1 MSGTYA
7 LDEKLLHAKRSG
19 REVKTTAKIV
29 AALALGP
36 LLSIAVELAVP
47 LIGSD
52 RNCVWARV
60 GQGALRRTLD
70 WRGGGP
76 GRDGS
81 RGKLGME
88 GKMAETANKRRN
100 PRYVTVAGVILVTCV
115 VAASVTLFLRD
126 RNEKEMLSQLE
137 RSQADL
143 RMLGGRIAN
152 IKDADLTTANDFIS
166 AYAQIE
172 PLEKEYE
179 VKLQRFS
186 GLYERARERDSRR
199 GWLDL
204 ERLRGRHHPETWE
217 KMSEIIGL
225 VREINEVTKRQISV
239 VRAMASLPEPERM
252 RFWHEQ
258 FMPLAAQEHA
268 LREQLQVVGQ
278 GRTPDSSVQ

>member
-1 MSGTYA
+1 LQTDKY
-7 LDEKLLHAKRSG
+7 
-19 REVKTTAKIV
+19 T
-29 AALALGP
+29 
-36 LLSIAVELAVP
+36 
-47 LIGSD
+47 IGF
-52 RNCVWARV
+52 
-60 GQGALRRTLD
+60 
-70 WRGGGP
+70 GG
-76 GRDGS
+76 
-81 RGKLGME
+81 M
-88 GKMAETANKRRN
+88 MAETVNKQGIRR
-100 PRYVTVAGVILVTCV
+100 YAIVAVVILVACI
-115 VAASVTLFLRD
+115 AAAGVTLVVRD
-126 RNEKEMLSQLE
+126 RNEKEILSQLE

-143 RMLGGRIAN
+143 RMLGGQIAN
-152 IKDADLTTANDFIS
+152 IKDADLTSTNDFIS

-179 VKLQRFS
+179 AKLQQFS
-186 GLYERARERDSRR
+186 ALYERARERDGHR

-225 VREINEVTKRQISV
+225 VREINEITKRQISV
-239 VRAMASLPEPERM
+239 MHAMASLPERERM

>member
-1 MSGTYA
+1 LQTDKY
-7 LDEKLLHAKRSG
+7 
-19 REVKTTAKIV
+19 T
-29 AALALGP
+29 
-36 LLSIAVELAVP
+36 
-47 LIGSD
+47 IGF
-52 RNCVWARV
+52 
-60 GQGALRRTLD
+60 
-70 WRGGGP
+70 GG
-76 GRDGS
+76 
-81 RGKLGME
+81 M
-88 GKMAETANKRRN
+88 MAETVNKQGIRR
-100 PRYVTVAGVILVTCV
+100 YAIVAVVILVACI
-115 VAASVTLFLRD
+115 AAAGVTLVVRD
-126 RNEKEMLSQLE
+126 RNEKEILSQLE

-143 RMLGGRIAN
+143 RMLGGQIAN
-152 IKDADLTTANDFIS
+152 IKDADLTSTNDFIS

-179 VKLQRFS
+179 VKLQQFS
-186 GLYERARERDSRR
+186 GLYERARERNSHR

-239 VRAMASLPEPERM
+239 VHAMASLPEPERM
-252 RFWHEQ
+252 RFLHEQ

>member
-1 MSGTYA
+1 MENCGWSVLQTGKYT
-7 LDEKLLHAKRSG
+7 
-19 REVKTTAKIV
+19 
-29 AALALGP
+29 
-36 LLSIAVELAVP
+36 
-47 LIGSD
+47 IGF
-52 RNCVWARV
+52 
-60 GQGALRRTLD
+60 
-70 WRGGGP
+70 GGI
-76 GRDGS
+76 
-81 RGKLGME
+81 
-88 GKMAETANKRRN
+88 MAETVNKQGIRR
-100 PRYVTVAGVILVTCV
+100 YAIVAVAMLVACIATAGVTLVV
-115 VAASVTLFLRD
+115 RD

-143 RMLGGRIAN
+143 RMLGGQIAN
-152 IKDADLTTANDFIS
+152 IKDADLTSTNDFIS

-179 VKLQRFS
+179 VKLQQFS
-186 GLYERARERDSRR
+186 GLYERARERDSHR

-225 VREINEVTKRQISV
+225 VREISEVTKRQISV
-239 VRAMASLPEPERM
+239 VHAMASLPEPERM